1 MHKGFHR
8 GKGICWQITK
18 YFAIIATINAKN
30 VSITA
35 LVIPTTMLEN
45 FITTLSTATE
55 SAVIM
60 ITSYVVENFLMCDIQ
75 AVDER

>member
-1 MHKGFHR
+1 MV
-8 GKGICWQITK
+8 
-18 YFAIIATINAKN
+18 AIATINAKN

-60 ITSYVVENFLMCDIQ
+60 ITNCVVEAGRFRILYVMY
-75 AVDER
+75 

>member
-1 MHKGFHR
+1 MQDKLSSTLQ
-8 GKGICWQITK
+8 KLLALIV
-18 YFAIIATINAKN
+18 AIVTINAKN

-55 SAVIM
+55 SAVIV
-60 ITSYVVENFLMCDIQ
+60 ITSCVVENYLTCDIQ
-75 AVDER
+75 AVDE

>member
-1 MHKGFHR
+1 MV
-8 GKGICWQITK
+8 
-18 YFAIIATINAKN
+18 AIATINAKN